1 MDVRDDRAA
10 SRFELEAD
18 GAVAFAAYER
28 EGDRVV
34 FPHTVVPETLRGDGI
49 GSRLIAGALAQVRGE
64 GLKVVPEC
72 PFVADYLAK
81 HPDAA
86 MVGS

>member
-18 GAVAFAAYER
+18 GAVAFAAYRR
-28 EGDRVV
+28 EGDAIV
-34 FPHTVVPETLRGDGI
+34 FTHTVVPDELRGAGI
-49 GSRLIAGALAQVRGE
+49 GSRLIAGALAEVRGE
-64 GLKVVPEC
+64 GLKVVPQC

-81 HPDAA
+81 HPEEATLA
-86 MVGS
+86 V